1 MSLTL
6 PCSIVYCDF
15 YETGGVTGVNDLHG
29 DMSKQLASKELFEQA
44 RQYAYDYMDQLG
56 GMNVFP
62 SEKALQSLNTF
73 NEDMPAQRCSAGDVL
88 KILHDCGS
96 VGSVSYGGGKY
107 FGFVNG
113 GVLPI
118 TLASRWLSDTWDQ
131 NAALHV
137 MSPIAAKLEEI
148 CERWLGELL
157 GLPVGTAAGFV
168 SGSSVAS
175 LCAITAARNKL
186 LLNQGHDVHV
196 KGLFGAPKIR
206 VVVGAHV
213 HSSLWKVFSMVGIG
227 REMVEIVPVDH
238 QGRMIAD
245 KLPALDDK
253 TLVIAQAGNVN
264 GGVFDPLDEIGTIA
278 NKARAWVH
286 IDGAF
291 GLWAAASAKRG
302 YLTKGIEKA
311 DSWSVDA
318 HKTLNIP
325 YDCGIVLCKDKTAL
339 VSALQANASYIE
351 FSDKRDGML
360 YTPEMSKRARG
371 VELWAALKYLGKSG
385 VRELVD
391 GLCDHAVY
399 FAEKLKENG
408 FTVLN
413 DVVFNQILFQCG
425 SADETS
431 ATLKN
436 IQASGTCWCSGA
448 VWFDEPVI
456 RISVCSWQT
465 TKSDIDDCVKTF
477 VECKKAATNR

>member
-1 MSLTL
+1 MM
-6 PCSIVYCDF
+6 
-15 YETGGVTGVNDLHG
+15 DLYK
-29 DMSKQLASKELFEQA
+29 DMSKQLTSKELFEQA
-44 RQYAYDYMDQLG
+44 RLYAYDYIDHIKTMD
-56 GMNVFP
+56 VFP
-62 SEKALQSLNTF
+62 SEDALESLNEF
-73 NEDMPAQRCSAGDVL
+73 NENMPTQRSSADDVL
-88 KILHDCGS
+88 KMLHDCGS
-96 VGSVSYGGGKY
+96 GGSVAYGGGKY

-113 GVLPI
+113 GALPI
-118 TLASRWLSDTWDQ
+118 ALASRWLSDTWDQ
-131 NAALHV
+131 NAALNV
-137 MSPIAAKLEEI
+137 MSPIASKLEEI
-148 CERWLGELL
+148 CEKWLVELL
-157 GLPVGTAAGFV
+157 GLPLGTVAGFV

-175 LCAITAARNKL
+175 LSAITAARNKL
-186 LLNQGHDVHV
+186 LLNQGYDVHA
-196 KGLFGAPKIR
+196 KGLFGAPQIR

-227 REMVEIVPVDH
+227 KEMVEIVPVDH

-264 GGVFDPLDEIGTIA
+264 GGAFDPLDEICSIA
-278 NKARAWVH
+278 NKARAWIH

-291 GLWAAASAKRG
+291 GLWAASSSKRN

-318 HKTLNIP
+318 HKTLNVP
-325 YDCGIVLCKDKTAL
+325 YDCGVVLCKDKTAL

-371 VELWAALKYLGKSG
+371 IELWAALKYLGKSG
-385 VRELVD
+385 VSELVD
-391 GLCDHAVY
+391 GLCDHAAY
-399 FAEKLKENG
+399 FAEKLNENG
-408 FTVLN
+408 FAVLN
-413 DVVFNQILFQCG
+413 DVVFNQILIQC
-425 SADETS
+425 DTPNMTT

-448 VWFDEPVI
+448 VWFNEPVI

-465 TKSDIDDCVKTF
+465 TREDIDDCVKTF
-477 VECKKAATNR
+477 VECRKSAERQQTGS